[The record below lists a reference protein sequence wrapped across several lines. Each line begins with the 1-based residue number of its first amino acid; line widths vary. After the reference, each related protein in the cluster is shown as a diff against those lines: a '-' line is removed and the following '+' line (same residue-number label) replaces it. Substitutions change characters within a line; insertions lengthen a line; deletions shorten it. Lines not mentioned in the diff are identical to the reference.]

1 MGRCEIIEV
10 TTKLFFRTP
19 IKERRFYHEAGIKIT
34 RKQRREHLEQFK
46 LAHELA
52 KLIRHSF
59 PDLVPLL
66 KQLPDHRHQSYTTYP
81 AVILLMTRILSSIF
95 YISSMRK
102 TSEEFNSDAVIE
114 NIWQLCGEDPAAGE
128 LPYWETINRYLKGLD
143 PCLLQEA
150 VCQLCRRLLRSRA
163 FEGARIRGKYWQVI
177 IDGTQ
182 IHSSRGELDEKSL
195 YRIHNRG
202 TKEEYRENYYYV
214 LEAKLVLHPNVV
226 VSIMTEFVE
235 NPGRDE
241 ARKQDCERKACWRL
255 LGRLKEEFPRLAVCL
270 CADSL
275 YACGRFFQECQEKNW
290 KYILRFKEGSI
301 PYVAD
306 EYRSLKGQEKNSC
319 KKTSKDGAAWYD
331 YVEGIDY
338 NGHRVNLVEYRE
350 NRELEY
356 QKGKKKGQGRTVKKE
371 FLFLTDL
378 PVCQKNVE
386 ALVCQGRMRWK
397 IENEGFNTQKRHGY
411 CLEHQYSKDY
421 QAQKCHYYLI
431 QIGHMISQVLEAW
444 GKVWEKA
451 GQSREQKHRRVL
463 ESFKA
468 VRLKEAGIET
478 RQRIQIRLT

>member
-1 MGRCEIIEV
+1 MAE
-10 TTKLFFRTP
+10 
-19 IKERRFYHEAGIKIT
+19 
-34 RKQRREHLEQFK
+34 
-46 LAHELA
+46 
-52 KLIRHSF
+52 
-59 PDLVPLL
+59 
-66 KQLPDHRHQSYTTYP
+66 
-81 AVILLMTRILSSIF
+81 
-95 YISSMRK
+95 
-102 TSEEFNSDAVIE
+102 
-114 NIWQLCGEDPAAGE
+114 
-128 LPYWETINRYLKGLD
+128 
-143 PCLLQEA
+143 
-150 VCQLCRRLLRSRA
+150 
-163 FEGARIRGKYWQVI
+163 
-177 IDGTQ
+177 
-182 IHSSRGELDEKSL
+182 
-195 YRIHNRG
+195 
-202 TKEEYRENYYYV
+202 
-214 LEAKLVLHPNVV
+214 
-226 VSIMTEFVE
+226 
-235 NPGRDE
+235 
-241 ARKQDCERKACWRL
+241 
-255 LGRLKEEFPRLAVCL
+255 
-270 CADSL
+270 
-275 YACGRFFQECQEKNW
+275 
-290 KYILRFKEGSI
+290 
-301 PYVAD
+301 